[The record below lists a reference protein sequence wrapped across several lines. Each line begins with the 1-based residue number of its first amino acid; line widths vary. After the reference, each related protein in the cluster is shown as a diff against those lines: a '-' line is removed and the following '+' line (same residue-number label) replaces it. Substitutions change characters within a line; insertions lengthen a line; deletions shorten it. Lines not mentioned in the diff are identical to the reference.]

1 MWYGLEMWEVKA
13 EKMIKN
19 FQMMFQGCSQD
30 GRVHTFIFV
39 ILLIWALN
47 IRISKVIKIQINK
60 HFEYAVS

>member
-1 MWYGLEMWEVKA
+1 
-13 EKMIKN
+13 
-19 FQMMFQGCSQD
+19 MMFQGCSQD